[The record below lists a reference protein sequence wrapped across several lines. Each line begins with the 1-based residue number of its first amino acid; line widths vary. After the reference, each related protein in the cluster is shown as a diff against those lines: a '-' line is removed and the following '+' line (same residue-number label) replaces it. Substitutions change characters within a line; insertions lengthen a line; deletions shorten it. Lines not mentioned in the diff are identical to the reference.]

1 MKTIEIHDVTYSYAP
16 PELPHT
22 CVTLLDHMTL
32 EIDSG
37 EFVVLTGGDATGTST
52 FTRLLNGLLLPTS
65 GVILIDG
72 LDTRDQASCWE
83 IRRRVG
89 VIFRETENQIVGT
102 TVAEDVAFGPENLC
116 LDPEIIRE
124 RVHDALQAVGMSDCA
139 DVSPYQLNG
148 VELLK
153 ASLAAVLAMHPSC
166 IIVDQATAGL
176 EPDGASE
183 IPLLLQRLNR
193 ETGLTVLMIRHSTE
207 ERISADRTYLLQ
219 DGRLV
224 ECAEAPGVE
233 PPC

>member
-1 MKTIEIHDVTYSYAP
+1 MKTIEIHDVTFSYAP
-16 PELPHT
+16 PQLPYT
-22 CVTLLDHMTL
+22 SVTLLDHITL

-37 EFVVLTGGDATGTST
+37 EFVVLRGEDVTGTST
-52 FTRLLNGLLLPTS
+52 LTRLLNGLLLPTS
-65 GVILIDG
+65 GAILIDG
-72 LDTRDQASCWE
+72 LDTRDQTSCWE

-89 VIFRETENQIVGT
+89 VIFREPENQIVGT

-116 LDPEIIRE
+116 LAPEIIRE
-124 RVHDALQAVGMSDCA
+124 RVHDALQAVGMSDFA
-139 DVSPYQLNG
+139 DVSPYQLSG

-166 IIVDQATAGL
+166 IVLDQATAGL

-193 ETGLTVLMIRHSTE
+193 ETGLTVLMIRYSAE
-207 ERISADRTYLLQ
+207 ERISADRTFLLQ

-224 ECAEAPGVE
+224 ECGEALSVE